1 MRLLLDAHLSHRFV
15 ADPLRRRGH
24 DVRSLQEEPALDG
37 LADDELLA
45 LATRDERVVVTRN
58 SRDFAPLTR
67 AWAEAGRE
75 HAGCVLIWSYD
86 HDEYANI
93 VDGVE
98 RLVTIWSRQEDWKN
112 LVCSI

>member
-1 MRLLLDAHLSHRFV
+1 VRLLLDAHLSHRFI

-24 DVRSLQEEPALDG
+24 DVRSLQEQRTLDG
-37 LADDELLA
+37 LRDDDVLA
-45 LATRDERVVVTRN
+45 LATSEGRIIVTRN

-67 AWAEAGRE
+67 RWMEAERE
-75 HAGCVLIWSYD
+75 HAGCVLIWSYA

-98 RLVTIWSRQEDWKN
+98 RRLAMVPRQEDWKN
-112 LVCSI
+112 LVVSM

>member
-1 MRLLLDAHLSHRFV
+1 VRLLLDAHLSHRFI

-24 DVRSLQEEPALDG
+24 DVRSLQEQRTLDG
-37 LADDELLA
+37 LRDDDVLA
-45 LATRDERVVVTRN
+45 LATSEGRIIVTRN

-67 AWAEAGRE
+67 RWMEAGRE
-75 HAGCVLIWSYD
+75 HAGCELIWSYA

-98 RLVTIWSRQEDWKN
+98 RLLAMVPRQEDWKN
-112 LVCSI
+112 VAVSM